1 MTEPVEFQTYAS
13 KLSRDA
19 IASRK
24 ALPVEVQI
32 VVLDV
37 MAELCEDPGR
47 FSRRVRS
54 ISRDGKVKVYQHP
67 SPPVE
72 ITFEVD
78 EENHEIYFL
87 HFAATSVNVRKK
99 VFISYS
105 HQDREWL
112 EKLKKWLQPLEQGGL
127 LDFWD
132 DGKIEPGADW
142 RQEIQEALGSAK
154 LAVLLVSQNFLTSD
168 FIPNQELTPILEKAA
183 SEGVSVLWI
192 AVSESTYEDTPIE
205 RFQAVNDPGMPL
217 DTLEP
222 KDLNRQLK
230 EIYKAL
236 RAKAE
241 A

>member
-1 MTEPVEFQTYAS
+1 MPETVEFQTYGS
-13 KLSRDA
+13 KLSKDA

-24 ALPVEVQI
+24 ALPVEIQI

-37 MAELCEDPGR
+37 MAELCEDPGHAP
-47 FSRRVRS
+47 RRVRS
-54 ISRDGKVKVYQHP
+54 ISRDGKVKIYQHP
-67 SPPVE
+67 DPPVE

-78 EENHEIYFL
+78 EENREIYFL

-105 HQDREWL
+105 HEDREWL
-112 EKLKKWLQPLEQGGL
+112 EKLKKWLKPLEQGGL

-132 DGKIEPGADW
+132 DGKIEPGDDW
-142 RQEIQEALGSAK
+142 RQEIEEALGSAK
-154 LAVLLVSQNFLTSD
+154 LAVLLVSQNFLTSE
-168 FIPNQELTPILEKAA
+168 FIPSNELAPILEKAA

-236 RAKAE
+236 RAKAD